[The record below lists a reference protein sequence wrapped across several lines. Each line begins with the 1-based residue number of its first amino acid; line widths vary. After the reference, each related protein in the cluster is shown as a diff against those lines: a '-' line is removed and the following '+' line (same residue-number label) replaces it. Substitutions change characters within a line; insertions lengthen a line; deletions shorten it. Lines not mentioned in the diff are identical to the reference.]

1 MTQIEQAW
9 SLSNSELKNFAD
21 GMEKL
26 VEGYLFGGFFK
37 ERLASEIMLG
47 YQNPITDA
55 WNDKMGS

>member
-1 MTQIEQAW
+1 
-9 SLSNSELKNFAD
+9 
-21 GMEKL
+21 MEKL